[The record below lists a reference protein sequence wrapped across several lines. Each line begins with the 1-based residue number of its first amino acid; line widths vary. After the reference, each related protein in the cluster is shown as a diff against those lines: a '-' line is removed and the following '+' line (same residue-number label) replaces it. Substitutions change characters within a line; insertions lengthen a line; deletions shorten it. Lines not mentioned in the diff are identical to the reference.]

1 MLYDFKFVFLPDP
14 VWTPIAFGTLA
25 GVCPGFVDAG
35 VLTTSV
41 LNQTLVDIHT
51 SGHLANLKSHESLNT
66 DQISFVLWSGKK
78 RLPPM

>member
-1 MLYDFKFVFLPDP
+1 MVSSLVLPDP

-41 LNQTLVDIHT
+41 LYQTLVDVHT

-66 DQISFVLWSGKK
+66 DKTSFVL
-78 RLPPM
+78 